1 MEFVVPAGSPRFA
14 FGHQGPQVPGQ
25 LQFGTYVPSPSEGG
39 RGRRGRGQL
48 QMPPAAPPPSRPPAA
63 PRGGEF
69 KESLEQAKE
78 TVESEEAAAAKA
90 AAAAAAEPPQMTP
103 EKLSQMEMPGAGRK
117 NRAHEGFVKML
128 TELYDSDKDGRLSWP
143 EFQTAD
149 KMRPSPTEDI
159 KICAKESSRERCVNK
174 FQPDR
179 MFKSLDKNRDGY
191 LDGKELPNYAGLL
204 NRHMNRR
211 TSGDVVGEDVPGFD
225 AAWDSEEDIDD
236 DQDDD
241 DGQGAWRGRESS
253 RADAKDAWKD
263 ALPQTQKPRADPDDD
278 DYDDPAA
285 EAKKP
290 AKRKEELR

>member
-1 MEFVVPAGSPRFA
+1 MRTVRIALLALCAICGALANQEIKPSDIEDMVM
-14 FGHQGPQVPGQ
+14 PQVAKRKARPIGA
-25 LQFGTYVPSPSEGG
+25 T
-39 RGRRGRGQL
+39 R
-48 QMPPAAPPPSRPPAA
+48 AAKGKAKPKNFDK
-63 PRGGEF
+63 F

-78 TVESEEAAAAKA
+78 TVESEEAAAAA
-90 AAAAAAEPPQMTP
+90 AASAAAAEPPQMTP

>member
-1 MEFVVPAGSPRFA
+1 
-14 FGHQGPQVPGQ
+14 
-25 LQFGTYVPSPSEGG
+25 
-39 RGRRGRGQL
+39 
-48 QMPPAAPPPSRPPAA
+48 
-63 PRGGEF
+63 
-69 KESLEQAKE
+69 
-78 TVESEEAAAAKA
+78 
-90 AAAAAAEPPQMTP
+90 MTP